1 VTAAPRNC
9 QEFPTRSS
17 RDSVAPVGTAVAVPD
32 RTNAV
37 PRVTRGSDAT
47 RMRGVEFAARMT
59 KTAEVL
65 ITCPDFF
72 NTCTRYEVL
81 PAVGLMDSAQR
92 PARIDTG
99 EPSERHEFLRSCH
112 SCTRADFGAFFT
124 TPLMDVVSPATTP
137 TRRST
142 VTDTTGALGETDGV
156 GDCEPVG
163 ELLDDAL
170 ALPEL
175 DAELLGDGD
184 VGLVVGVAVG
194 EVVGTSIMG
203 P

>member
-1 VTAAPRNC
+1 
-9 QEFPTRSS
+9 
-17 RDSVAPVGTAVAVPD
+17 
-32 RTNAV
+32 
-37 PRVTRGSDAT
+37 
-47 RMRGVEFAARMT
+47 
-59 KTAEVL
+59 
-65 ITCPDFF
+65 
-72 NTCTRYEVL
+72 
-81 PAVGLMDSAQR
+81 
-92 PARIDTG
+92 
-99 EPSERHEFLRSCH
+99 
-112 SCTRADFGAFFT
+112 
-124 TPLMDVVSPATTP
+124 MDVVSPATTP